1 MDQPGDDHRHPPV
14 KVLVVGTDGW
24 AVDQVASKLAG
35 AGLQPLTC
43 RPPGEP
49 AFPCNALVEGR
60 TCPLDAGFDVVV
72 TVRAR
77 PLDAPAPGEL
87 GAICGLHAGVPLV
100 TAGMAA
106 RNPFAAWATRVVGP
120 DDDLA
125 AVVAEVATGRDCPAS
140 V

>member
-1 MDQPGDDHRHPPV
+1 V

-24 AVDQVASKLAG
+24 AIDQVASTAAA

-60 TCPLDAGFDVVV
+60 TCPLDVGFDVAL

-77 PLDAPAPGEL
+77 PVDTPADGEM
-87 GAICGLHAGVPLV
+87 GAVCALHAGVALV

-106 RNPFAAWATRVVGP
+106 RNPFAAWATRAMGP

-125 AVVAEVATGRDCPAS
+125 AVVAEVAEVAAGRDCPAP